1 MSNLNEQEIRKIVA
15 EAVTE
20 TLTRMGIDAEEPIEV
35 QRDFQH
41 LRAWRQSIETVK
53 RQSLMTAIGVITV
66 GILGAIWLAI
76 KGVPG

>member
-1 MSNLNEQEIRKIVA
+1 VTGLNEAEIRRIVA
-15 EAVTE
+15 DAVTE
-20 TLTRMGIDAEEPIEV
+20 TLTRMGIDAKEPIEV

-53 RQSLMTAIGVITV
+53 KQSLITAIGIITAGV
-66 GILGAIWLAI
+66 LGAIWLAV